1 MESDWQMFTNG
12 FSEDKNIEMGEVS
25 NKETINLKKLTD
37 KNVSRINNS
46 VESTKSKTSKRKI
59 NAMTRDNST
68 YQRDIIQIKD
78 FMLVQRVVRKIN
90 SILDTKELLK
100 QIVEDVSQTLG
111 FTRCAIM
118 LYDET
123 QDTLDIAA
131 LTGWEDKTFEVGH
144 KIPAEFGIIW
154 KAFKENRVVYY
165 PDVINLP
172 AEELCDFSSRSHVD
186 IPLVH
191 HGKLIGLLNTQH
203 WETNAFSKHDIRLLK
218 MLASHIAIA
227 LENSRLFEL
236 ERKEKERMLRELKE
250 ASDIQSRLF
259 PEKAPEIQNF
269 NIEGMCEPCLEVG
282 GDWFDYIQLPG
293 GKIGVVLAD
302 VSGKGLGASLLMSS
316 TRTIIRM
323 IAMQEESPA
332 KVLRKV
338 NEILTVDIPPSRFI
352 TMVYAVIDPESRKV
366 TIANA
371 GHHHPIISTDKTA
384 EYLIIEA
391 ELPLGIKSHHYK
403 EYEFTL
409 ETGNKLFFYSDGVPE
424 AMNAQKEFF
433 GDERLVASLNKQD
446 ANVSSLYNDVK
457 NFVGDTKLSDDLT
470 IVMIEVV

>member
-1 MESDWQMFTNG
+1 
-12 FSEDKNIEMGEVS
+12 
-25 NKETINLKKLTD
+25 
-37 KNVSRINNS
+37 
-46 VESTKSKTSKRKI
+46 
-59 NAMTRDNST
+59 MTRDNSNN
-68 YQRDIIQIKD
+68 QSDIIQIKD

-118 LYDET
+118 LYDEI

-131 LTGWEDKTFEVGH
+131 LTGWEDKTYEVGH

-165 PDVINLP
+165 PDVIDLP
-172 AEELCDFSSRSHVD
+172 AEQLCDFSSRSHID
-186 IPLVH
+186 IPLVQ
-191 HGKLIGLLNTQH
+191 HGKLIGLLNAQH
-203 WETNAFSKHDIRLLK
+203 WETDAFSKHDIRILK

-259 PEKAPEIQNF
+259 PEKAPKTKNF

-282 GDWFDYIQLPG
+282 GDWFDYIELPS

-323 IAMQEESPA
+323 VAMQEESPA

-338 NEILTVDIPPSRFI
+338 NEILTGDIPPSRFI
-352 TMVYAVIDPESRKV
+352 TMVYAIIDPETRNV
-366 TIANA
+366 MVANA
-371 GHHHPIISTDKTA
+371 GHHHPVIFSDKTA
-384 EYLIIEA
+384 EYLIMEA
-391 ELPLGIKSHHYK
+391 GLPLGIKSHHYK
-403 EYEFTL
+403 EYEFSL
-409 ETGNKLFFYSDGVPE
+409 EPGNKLFIYSDGVPE
-424 AMNAQKEFF
+424 AMNSKNEFF

-446 ANVSSLYNDVK
+446 ADVGSLFSDVK
-457 NFVGDTKLSDDLT
+457 RYVGETNLSDDLT
-470 IVMIEVV
+470 IVMIEAL